1 MIRIPNTAKYTSR
14 IYLNP
19 LVLEAPMPRESR
31 LTRGGIRTLVA
42 DEEAAGVLNTHMT
55 LERPAV
61 RRHKVAQGA
70 GLLHTVL
77 NPHVLVQPRLCPEG
91 QVAVLAPV
99 LAHVAPD
106 VVPAQ
111 LIRRAALEVAA
122 VAAVGDVRVLGL
134 LVAGLERT
142 QVFFFNPAQ
151 WVFWVIWFFFGF
163 FGFFGF
169 FYIFAQKREF
179 LGFFQFQEYFK
190 VHPEFK
196 L

>member
-1 MIRIPNTAKYTSR
+1 MTSRIRIHNTAKYASP

-31 LTRGGIRTLVA
+31 LTRGGIWTLVA
-42 DEEAAGVLNTHMT
+42 DKEAAGVLNTHVT

-70 GLLHTVL
+70 RLLDAVL
-77 NPHVLVQPRLCPEG
+77 NPHVLVQSRLCPEG

-122 VAAVGDVRVLGL
+122 VAVVGDVRVLGL
-134 LVAGLERT
+134 LVAGWKKPGLKKN
-142 QVFFFNPAQ
+142 QPSGS
-151 WVFWVIWFFFGF
+151 FFGF
-163 FGFFGF
+163 LFFFEFF

-179 LGFFQFQEYFK
+179 LGFFQFQEYF
-190 VHPEFK
+190 
-196 L
+196 